1 MKKLLTLVT
10 LLMTLLAVPFTAS
23 AERSGAKASGVP
35 FNKTKVVYLKSLEK
49 TDGEF
54 VKNNPQFRRDED
66 AVRLTYL
73 GLQKSLKDEGV
84 TLYNNPVMLPDRY
97 LRKTL
102 TMQVVVNYAG
112 TVPLE
117 GEAAQEAIKD
127 KREPVESLVSLSFL
141 VTKGEAP
148 VYRMTDVRTS
158 KEKNLEKLIRDM
170 TKDVANEIT
179 NNRMKLKDV
188 K

>member
-49 TDGEF
+49 NDGEF
-54 VKNNPQFRRDED
+54 VKNKPQFRRDED

-73 GLQKSLKDEGV
+73 GLH
-84 TLYNNPVMLPDRY
+84 
-97 LRKTL
+97 
-102 TMQVVVNYAG
+102 
-112 TVPLE
+112 
-117 GEAAQEAIKD
+117 
-127 KREPVESLVSLSFL
+127 
-141 VTKGEAP
+141 
-148 VYRMTDVRTS
+148 
-158 KEKNLEKLIRDM
+158 LEKLIRDM

>member
-102 TMQVVVNYAG
+102 TMQVVVNFAG
-112 TVPLE
+112 TVP
-117 GEAAQEAIKD
+117 
-127 KREPVESLVSLSFL
+127 
-141 VTKGEAP
+141 
-148 VYRMTDVRTS
+148 S
-158 KEKNLEKLIRDM
+158 KEKRLRKPSR
-170 TKDVANEIT
+170 T
-179 NNRMKLKDV
+179 NGNRWNPLSPFPSLSPKERHRSTV
-188 K
+188 

>member
-1 MKKLLTLVT
+1 ML
-10 LLMTLLAVPFTAS
+10 S
-23 AERSGAKASGVP
+23 AAAPKASGVP

-102 TMQVVVNYAG
+102 TMQVVVNFAG

-127 KREPVESLVSLSFL
+127 KRGTGGIPCLPFL
-141 VTKGEAP
+141 PCHQRRGTGLPYDRRAYE
-148 VYRMTDVRTS
+148 
-158 KEKNLEKLIRDM
+158 
-170 TKDVANEIT
+170 
-179 NNRMKLKDV
+179 
-188 K
+188 

>member
-73 GLQKSLKDEGV
+73 GLQKSLKDEGAPQGRPFASS
-84 TLYNNPVMLPDRY
+84 NEGPLPQDGASPRTAPPE
-97 LRKTL
+97 RAPGNRRAF
-102 TMQVVVNYAG
+102 V
-112 TVPLE
+112 
-117 GEAAQEAIKD
+117 
-127 KREPVESLVSLSFL
+127 VESSSSSIVSDRKRHYATGLL
-141 VTKGEAP
+141 LRQYALHRVQ
-148 VYRMTDVRTS
+148 
-158 KEKNLEKLIRDM
+158 NLRHSVQGLP
-170 TKDVANEIT
+170 
-179 NNRMKLKDV
+179 
-188 K
+188 

>member
-49 TDGEF
+49 ADGEF
-54 VKNNPQFRRDED
+54 VKNNPQFSRDED

-97 LRKTL
+97 LRQTL
-102 TMQVVVNYAG
+102 TMQVVVNFAG

-117 GEAAQEAIKD
+117 E
-127 KREPVESLVSLSFL
+127 KRLRKPSRTNGNLWNPWLPFLSLL
-141 VTKGEAP
+141 
-148 VYRMTDVRTS
+148 R
-158 KEKNLEKLIRDM
+158 KETHRS
-170 TKDVANEIT
+170 TV
-179 NNRMKLKDV
+179 
-188 K
+188 